1 MGTLHYGATGEAIEM
16 PDRILAHLKVLVSTK
31 LRRNESF
38 SLSWDRLTEGTV
50 ERSSIWLHCSIP
62 LQFKMDAEAAKQLD
76 RNYLQQLADQANS
89 SAGVVIDLC
98 DQVAEREISELDV
111 RTPALARVA

>member
-38 SLSWDRLTEGTV
+38 SLSWDRLIDGAV
-50 ERSSIWLHCSIP
+50 ERSTIWLHCSIP
-62 LQFKMDAEAAKQLD
+62 MQFKMDAEAAKQLD
-76 RNYLQQLADQANS
+76 RAYLQKLADQANS
-89 SAGVVIDLC
+89 SSGVVIDLS
-98 DQVAEREISELDV
+98 DQVAERELTERDV

>member
-1 MGTLHYGATGEAIEM
+1 MGTLHYGATGEPIEM

-38 SLSWDRLTEGTV
+38 SLSWDRLIDGAV

-62 LQFKMDAEAAKQLD
+62 LQFRMDAEAAKQLD
-76 RNYLQQLADQANS
+76 RAYLQQLADQANS
-89 SAGVVIDLC
+89 SAGVVIDLS
-98 DQVAEREISELDV
+98 DQVAERELSEIDV

>member
-1 MGTLHYGATGEAIEM
+1 MGTLHYGATGEPIEM

-38 SLSWDRLTEGTV
+38 SLSWDRLSDGAV
-50 ERSSIWLHCSIP
+50 ERSSIWLHCSIQ
-62 LQFKMDAEAAKQLD
+62 LRFQIDAEAAKQLD
-76 RNYLQQLADQANS
+76 RTYLQQLADQANS
-89 SAGVVIDLC
+89 STGVVIDLC
-98 DQVAEREISELDV
+98 DQVTEREISELDV

>member
-1 MGTLHYGATGEAIEM
+1 MGTLHYGATGEPIEM

-38 SLSWDRLTEGTV
+38 SLSWDRLRDGAV

-62 LQFKMDAEAAKQLD
+62 LRFQIDAEAAKQLD
-76 RNYLQQLADQANS
+76 RTYLQQLADQANS
-89 SAGVVIDLC
+89 STGVVIDLC
-98 DQVAEREISELDV
+98 DQVTEREISELDV

>member
-16 PDRILAHLKVLVSTK
+16 PDRILAHLKVLVTTK

-38 SLSWDRLTEGTV
+38 SLSWDRFIDGAV

-62 LQFKMDAEAAKQLD
+62 LQFKTDAEAAKQLD
-76 RNYLQQLADQANS
+76 RGYLQQLADQANS

-98 DQVAEREISELDV
+98 DQVAEREISELDI
-111 RTPALARVA
+111 RTPTLARVA

>member
-1 MGTLHYGATGEAIEM
+1 MGTLHYGASGEAIEM

-38 SLSWDRLTEGTV
+38 SLSWDRLTDGTV

-76 RNYLQQLADQANS
+76 RSYLQQLADQANS

>member
-1 MGTLHYGATGEAIEM
+1 MGTLNYGATGEAIEM

-38 SLSWDRLTEGTV
+38 SLSWDRLIDGAV
-50 ERSSIWLHCSIP
+50 ERSTIWLHCSIP
-62 LQFKMDAEAAKQLD
+62 LQFKMNAEAAKQLD
-76 RNYLQQLADQANS
+76 RGYLQQLADQANS

-98 DQVAEREISELDV
+98 DQVAEREISELDI

>member
-38 SLSWDRLTEGTV
+38 SLSWDRLTDGTV

-76 RNYLQQLADQANS
+76 RGYLQQLADQANS

-98 DQVAEREISELDV
+98 DQVAEREISELDI